1 MFRVYSTG
9 RAMAR
14 GSSSSHHSADER
26 RRSAASAGPHAKH
39 VAEHRGRKARDAV
52 LRRSHEVHQ
61 LLVGV
66 VSQLAALGRAAVHL
80 ILALTGRPGGHGRVP
95 QLALQ
100 VVLERNLVKLRVLE
114 CLLVPLVPAGLTRLS
129 RTAPDL
135 ERSPSRH
142 LRPGDPLGRLLHHAV
157 HLLRRRLVQGF
168 QLGPQRGAPAA
179 QHGLPVPP
187 VDGVCHVLTLCI
199 PGRVQMLP
207 FPINIRGKSGR
218 LVAIDR
224 WAGGHRGILDVI

>member
-14 GSSSSHHSADER
+14 GSSSCSLWHNGLSQQTASNAGLLSHGRGCCARHRAELRHPSCITGVGVRTSHHSADER

-100 VVLERNLVKLRVLE
+100 VVLGAENHQRSVLP
-114 CLLVPLVPAGLTRLS
+114 LLTEV
-129 RTAPDL
+129 
-135 ERSPSRH
+135 
-142 LRPGDPLGRLLHHAV
+142 
-157 HLLRRRLVQGF
+157 
-168 QLGPQRGAPAA
+168 A
-179 QHGLPVPP
+179 Q
-187 VDGVCHVLTLCI
+187 TLC
-199 PGRVQMLP
+199 
-207 FPINIRGKSGR
+207 
-218 LVAIDR
+218 
-224 WAGGHRGILDVI
+224 LDNCQLSP